1 MPGDDRRVTGRAA
14 ENNARGSAHWL
25 GVAQELDAR
34 VRQLD
39 AELQATRQSA
49 RADALRGAAKDA
61 RVEAK
66 RVGHYPTNAALH
78 FHHFADFLES
88 LASDNEGKA

>member
-1 MPGDDRRVTGRAA
+1 MARGLCVEPTMPGDDRRVTGRAA

-25 GVAQELDAR
+25 
-34 VRQLD
+34 
-39 AELQATRQSA
+39 
-49 RADALRGAAKDA
+49 
-61 RVEAK
+61 EAK